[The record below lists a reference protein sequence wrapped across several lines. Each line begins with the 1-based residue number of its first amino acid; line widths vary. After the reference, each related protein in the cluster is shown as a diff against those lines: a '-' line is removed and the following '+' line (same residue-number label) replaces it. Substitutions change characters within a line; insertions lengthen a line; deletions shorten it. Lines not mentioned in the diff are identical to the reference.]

1 MRGVLE
7 MMTIRGG
14 MFAVCDEVSGERI
27 ECRCSPEL
35 MTEAAPLLGKRVLVR
50 GEVVRDSRGRR
61 LASVTSLRPL
71 STARSPRAEDL
82 RGLLAADPIDLEE
95 WGRYIRED

>member
-1 MRGVLE
+1 
-7 MMTIRGG
+7 MTIRGG

-82 RGLLAADPIDLEE
+82 RSLLAADPIDLDE
-95 WGRYIRED
+95 WSRYVRNGV